1 MWKVSA
7 MAGFSKPDRAAMRNG
22 FKQRLSI
29 RYSGQNRVLNLE
41 RWETSASG
49 PERDARK
56 SGKLILQS
64 VHRSTYRA
72 DCRGSSLFKPIDYWL
87 GRQGLRAIDAAE
99 QKNYRRNGRIS
110 IADCEPWG
118 LMARPDGEYRN
129 APDGRDA
136 FELCAKSSSQAL
148 ARLRN
153 RYFECCG

>member
-1 MWKVSA
+1 
-7 MAGFSKPDRAAMRNG
+7 MRNG

-56 SGKLILQS
+56 SGIDLAVSPQVDLPG
-64 VHRSTYRA
+64 
-72 DCRGSSLFKPIDYWL
+72 DCRTCVKGSSLFKPIDYWL